1 MAAMNNFFGLLPFMG
16 RDTATAERARAP
28 QALPRKTKLATQHP
42 QSGGSGGQPP
52 QKSGQAQRQLPD
64 LKKIE
69 SVAGLPSVRYIHTA
83 KGALYEQPDAV
94 RAALIA
100 VGEDARSA
108 TILIDPT
115 AYHQNMVHLDALR
128 AKLRNGDVSI
138 LKTAFAPKD
147 LIASLY
153 RTEVREAGAEG
164 GENSEEAKLFDH
176 FIRYGLENGA
186 TDVHFVVKGQSA
198 VVKYRIDTELEP
210 MKGAHGGVFTR
221 EQLRG
226 AIAYGYNRLMGIKTN
241 SHSAFNIEVAQSCM
255 IPYWKNQK
263 LVNLRYQ
270 SSRGFADDGGGAF
283 TAYVRFIDS
292 ENSVS
297 ATRFQDLGYSDDQA
311 GMFARAAV
319 NRKGLVLIAGITG
332 SGKSTTLT
340 FYVETMPGVDRLNVI
355 TVEDPVEKVIN
366 AASLQISL
374 QRSLNADAGK
384 MSFKEVQG
392 IIVRSDPDVIF
403 QGEIRD
409 EASGVCAQTLLQTGH
424 QVLGTLHTEG
434 IMGIASRMTSS
445 EIGFSMHTITQ
456 PKFWSLMV
464 YQALLAK
471 VCPVCAESADETMPE
486 MTAFIRERFRID
498 TANMKTRRQGG
509 CPLCNHRG
517 VKGMTVAAE
526 IYRPTRLF
534 LQHLRN
540 GDDYAAE
547 LEWRGTSDGRYD
559 SPDMTGKTVF
569 EHALYK
575 AYCGTID
582 IQTLESIEL
591 IEHYEIIN
599 QAS

>member
-1 MAAMNNFFGLLPFMG
+1 VAVMNNLLGLFPFMG
-16 RDTATAERARAP
+16 RDTASADRGR
-28 QALPRKTKLATQHP
+28 ATQAP
-42 QSGGSGGQPP
+42 PRTMQSSMQRTQGGNQSP
-52 QKSGQAQRQLPD
+52 QKSGQLPRKLPD
-64 LKKIE
+64 LPRIE

-83 KGALYEQPDAV
+83 KGAVCEQPDAV
-94 RAALIA
+94 RATLIA
-100 VGEDARSA
+100 VGEDARTA
-108 TILIDPT
+108 TILIDP
-115 AYHQNMVHLDALR
+115 AFYHQNVVHLDALR

-138 LKTAFAPKD
+138 VKTAFAPKD

-153 RTEVREAGAEG
+153 RTEIRDAGTEG
-164 GENSEEAKLFDH
+164 GENSEEAKLFDQ
-176 FIRYGLENGA
+176 FIRYGLDNGA

-198 VVKYRIDTELEP
+198 IVKYRIDSELEP
-210 MKGAHGGVFTR
+210 MRGPHGGVFTR

-226 AIAYGYNRLMGIKTN
+226 AIAYGYNRLMGVKTN

-255 IPYWKNQK
+255 IPYWTNQK

-270 SSRGFADDGGGAF
+270 SGRGFAEDGGGAF
-283 TAYVRFIDS
+283 TVYIRFIDS
-292 ENSVS
+292 ENSV
-297 ATRFQDLGYSDDQA
+297 AAQRFQDLGYADDQA
-311 GMFARAAV
+311 AMLARAAV
-319 NRKGLVLIAGITG
+319 NRKGLVLVAGITG
-332 SGKSTTLT
+332 SGKSTSLT
-340 FYVETMPGVDRLNVI
+340 FYVETMPDVNRLNVI
-355 TVEDPVEKVIN
+355 TVEDPVEKVIK

-374 QRSLNADAGK
+374 QRSLNSDSGK

-392 IIVRSDPDVIF
+392 IIVRADPDVIF

-424 QVLGTLHTEG
+424 QVLATLHTEG
-434 IMGIASRMTSS
+434 IMGISSRMTSS

-471 VCPVCAESADETMPE
+471 VCRHCAGSADETMPT

-498 TANMKTRRQGG
+498 TSNMKTRRPGG
-509 CPLCNHRG
+509 CPHCNHRG

-547 LEWRGTSDGRYD
+547 VEWRGTSDGQFD

-575 AYCGTID
+575 AYCGVID
-582 IQTLESIEL
+582 VQTLESIEL
-591 IEHYEIIN
+591 IEHYELIN
-599 QAS
+599 QAA